1 VRIALVCDWYHP
13 RVGGIELHLQDL
25 SSRLTA
31 QGHDVVVITPTP
43 GEPVVNG
50 IRVRRIQSPRAPV
63 FGFLM
68 TPAGIRAIGDVLTE
82 ERVDV
87 AHCHVSIVSPA
98 ALGGSAQAS
107 RRGIP
112 TVLTFHSVVPRTDLL
127 ARAAHIAFGV
137 SRWNAK
143 FSAVTDRVARDVRA
157 IAGASTIHIL
167 ANGVD
172 VDFWRV
178 PPATPRDDAI
188 RLISVLRL
196 NSKKRPIVLVSM
208 MERLARLVPSEL
220 RVQLR
225 IVGDGPQRAKLERA
239 IARSGF
245 DDRIELTG
253 RRTRD
258 EIRSMLAESD
268 VFVLPTVRESFGLA
282 ALEARCA
289 GIPVVAMRASGVAEW
304 ITHGREG
311 LLASSDAD
319 FANQVA
325 TLVTDRAQRSAIAQ
339 HNLTTEPSCGWPQVV
354 EAHLALYRE
363 AMALRASV

>member
-1 VRIALVCDWYHP
+1 MKIALVCDWYHP
-13 RVGGIELHLQDL
+13 RIGGIELHLQDL
-25 SSRLTA
+25 SSHLTA

-50 IRVRRIQSPRAPV
+50 IRVRRIQAPRAPV

-68 TPAGIRAIGDVLTE
+68 TPAGIRAVGDVIAE
-82 ERVDV
+82 ERVDI

-98 ALGGSAQAS
+98 ALGGSAHAS

-112 TVLTFHSVVPRTDLL
+112 TVMTFHSVVPRTDLL
-127 ARAAHIAFGV
+127 ARAANIAFGV

-143 FSAVTDRVARDVRA
+143 FSAVTKRVARDIRA
-157 IAGASTIHIL
+157 LAGASTIHIL
-167 ANGVD
+167 PNGID

-178 PPATPRDDAI
+178 RPTTPRDDAI

-196 NSKKRPIVLVSM
+196 NAKKRHTSLVPM
-208 MERLARLVPSEL
+208 MERLARLLPGEL

-239 IARSGF
+239 IARSPLH
-245 DDRIELTG
+245 DKIELVG
-253 RRTRD
+253 RRTRH
-258 EIRSMLAESD
+258 EIRSMLAASD

-311 LLASSDAD
+311 LLANSDAD

-325 TLVTDRAQRSAIAQ
+325 TLVTNRAQREAVAR
-339 HNLTTEPSCGWPQVV
+339 HNLTTEPSCGWPQVI
-354 EAHLALYRE
+354 EAHVALYRE
-363 AMALRASV
+363 AMASGANV

>member
-1 VRIALVCDWYHP
+1 M
-13 RVGGIELHLQDL
+13 
-25 SSRLTA
+25 
-31 QGHDVVVITPTP
+31 ITPTP

-50 IRVRRIQSPRAPV
+50 TRVRRIEAPRAPV

-68 TPAGIRAIGDVLTE
+68 TPAGIRAIGAVLAE

-87 AHCHVSIVSPA
+87 AHCHVSIISPA

-127 ARAAHIAFGV
+127 ARAANVAFGV
-137 SRWNAK
+137 SQWNAK

-167 ANGVD
+167 PNGID
-172 VDFWRV
+172 VDFWRGR
-178 PPATPRDDAI
+178 ATTPRDDTI

-196 NSKKRPIVLVSM
+196 NAKKRPMTLVPM
-208 MERLARLVPSEL
+208 MERLARLVASEL
-220 RVQLR
+220 RIQLR

-239 IARSGF
+239 IARSRL
-245 DDRIELTG
+245 DDRIELVG

-258 EIRSMLAESD
+258 EIRSMLTESD
-268 VFVLPTVRESFGLA
+268 LFVLPTVRESFGLA

-289 GIPVVAMRASGVAEW
+289 GVPVVAMRASGVAEW

-325 TLVTDRAQRSAIAQ
+325 SLVTNRAQRAAIAQ

-363 AMALRASV
+363 AIALRASV